1 MSGSTAV
8 SHKSIAS
15 VGAAEAGAVA
25 AVMGDVRSFDV
36 VVMVGGGGVG
46 PLPPVATGGMDMMVM
61 NNFAGGS
68 AARGMRR
75 GLIAIYPVRSINDI
89 VMLSGE
95 KRVGMMARGR
105 DGECNILFVDNN
117 CVYRNVMGDPRAR
130 LHTAAADGAL
140 CNQQLVF
147 PSSLDGGF
155 GVWVRYNCWSID
167 VRVLLFTRRDLG
179 L

>member
-89 VMLSGE
+89 VILSGE
-95 KRVGMMARGR
+95 KLVGMMARGS
-105 DGECNILFVDNN
+105 DGECNINILFVDNN
-117 CVYRNVMGDPRAR
+117 CVYRNVSGDPRAS
-130 LHTAAADGAL
+130 LHAAAVDGAL

-155 GVWVRYNCWSID
+155 GVWVRYNCWSIN
-167 VRVLLFTRRDLG
+167 TM
-179 L
+179 